1 MVLWIKNLYILSFD
15 YGTITL
21 FGETFQPSSST
32 NHIILCSVLT
42 PVETGLGSFPFARRY
57 LGNLYLISF
66 PQGTEMFHFP
76 WFALTPLDV
85 SDITVG
91 LPHSD
96 TLGYYAPYQ
105 LT

>member
-1 MVLWIKNLYILSFD
+1 MSRPTQAHNLRSYVYES
-15 YGTITL
+15 ITL
-21 FGETFQPSSST
+21 SPLPF
-32 NHIILCSVLT
+32 HAVLL
-42 PVETGLGSFPFARRY
+42 ERMLLLGSFPFARRY